1 MPENIDVRFYMENR
15 HPKNKLLDGVGSALH
30 SMCVTKSISWAEA
43 YDLLIKAS
51 GELGQMPQNK
61 KAIHLMLSRS
71 GFYLQSGA
79 MANYSISE
87 LIELFDSIFSDG
99 EVVILN
105 LSRSEQNGRY
115 IPIVPIYENEK
126 VRYVLKYP
134 FNVVNKA
141 SVEEVWISWKDGL
154 DHSIMPRRKRKTKPK
169 TQINNTKDNA
179 TLKVYNENPNDNL
192 IGDCVVRAV
201 AGVFGISWAEAVEKL
216 AKAQD
221 YAGTIINNNSNI
233 EALLRKEGF
242 QEFEPIK
249 RNGKILTG
257 AQFCDLIHDMF
268 QEGTKIFA
276 YAGVYHVVAILVF
289 ENDYKIVDTWD
300 STNEKI
306 IKYWAKFPEV
316 RSKRKERKQEPKK
329 DDKKEVILSLDIGT
343 RIKHDTLG
351 EGEIIEIGKGIVT
364 INFTSGMQ
372 KKLSE
377 QWVLAN
383 CSAV

>member
-61 KAIHLMLSRS
+61 KAIHLMLSRT
-71 GFYLQSGA
+71 
-79 MANYSISE
+79 
-87 LIELFDSIFSDG
+87 
-99 EVVILN
+99 
-105 LSRSEQNGRY
+105 
-115 IPIVPIYENEK
+115 IVPIYENEK

-316 RSKRKERKQEPKK
+316 RSKRKERHF
-329 DDKKEVILSLDIGT
+329 L
-343 RIKHDTLG
+343 R
-351 EGEIIEIGKGIVT
+351 
-364 INFTSGMQ
+364 
-372 KKLSE
+372 
-377 QWVLAN
+377 
-383 CSAV
+383 